1 MFNQTLKEDVADNT
15 NAHLKRILM
24 ALIHNQRPESN
35 EINEEEVEKDAK
47 SLSAAGEKKWA
58 TDESK
63 FIQILCK
70 RRLVGF
76 AFHLHHVHLVT
87 QLVMLN

>member
-1 MFNQTLKEDVADNT
+1 MFNQTLKEDIASNT

-35 EINEEEVEKDAK
+35 EINEDDVEKDAK
-47 SLSAAGEKKWA
+47 SLSEAGEKKWA
-58 TDESK
+58 TEDSK

-70 RRLVGF
+70 RR
-76 AFHLHHVHLVT
+76 
-87 QLVMLN
+87 

>member
-1 MFNQTLKEDVADNT
+1 MFEQTLKEDVVSHT

-47 SLSAAGEKKWA
+47 SLAAAGEKKWA

-63 FIQILCK
+63 FIDILCK
-70 RRLVGF
+70 RRLVEF
-76 AFHLHHVHLVT
+76 SFDLHCDRLII
-87 QLVMLN
+87 